1 MPSATLTTPIK
12 NSLKESEQS
21 KALHSEQKEYPP
33 NWTWKHPNIQD
44 SFFTAITEPLD
55 VEDAHIKM
63 CCHQHSG
70 KDFSLQAEIAQ
81 DELKLYLE
89 REVFKDSKEA
99 EKNEELILEARE
111 NIIKYKKSK
120 RFHLNAANAYWF
132 WMQCQSDLNS
142 EK

>member
-1 MPSATLTTPIK
+1 
-12 NSLKESEQS
+12 
-21 KALHSEQKEYPP
+21 
-33 NWTWKHPNIQD
+33 
-44 SFFTAITEPLD
+44 
-55 VEDAHIKM
+55 M

-99 EKNEELILEARE
+99 EKNEELISEARE